1 MKKLIALLFML
12 PIAIASQACDAC
24 EAQQPAL
31 LKGITHGAGPQSNWD
46 YVIVIAMALIVVLTL
61 YFSIKWIFIPGERNR
76 DHIKR
81 TILNF
86 D

>member
-1 MKKLIALLFML
+1 MKKIIALLAIL
-12 PIAIASQACDAC
+12 PIAIVSRACDAC

-31 LKGITHGAGPQSNWD
+31 LKGISHGAGPQSNWD
-46 YVIVIAMALIVVLTL
+46 YVIVIAMVVIVVFTL
-61 YFSIKWIFIPGERNR
+61 YFSIKWIFMPGERNR